1 MLISAYRPKRAK
13 PHKGN
18 AFKEVRM
25 DQRCNGKNC
34 FDEEASRSA
43 LTKTIIKL
51 RWIGLEDEAKQLE
64 LEARRLPAEQRCGV
78 SSGPFSTD

>member
-1 MLISAYRPKRAK
+1 
-13 PHKGN
+13 
-18 AFKEVRM
+18 M
-25 DQRCNGKNC
+25 DQRYNGKNC

-43 LTKTIIKL
+43 LTKMIIKL

-78 SSGPFSTD
+78 SFGRFSTD